1 MGALADKVAEIRGGI
16 RAWEDLGL
24 DQGGVVTAQRIWTNA
39 MMVNVR
45 EASVTN
51 HAFLERMFVEAA
63 LWDPGLG
70 DIAIAK
76 YETRDHPIYKAG
88 PRLYDRG
95 LANGEGRVST
105 SRTLSASWSPVNG
118 LAIKGYPA
126 TPDTTYPDMRS
137 TLV

>member
-1 MGALADKVAEIRGGI
+1 
-16 RAWEDLGL
+16 
-24 DQGGVVTAQRIWTNA
+24 

-45 EASVTN
+45 EATVTD

-76 YETRDHPIYKAG
+76 YETRDYPIYKAG

>member
-1 MGALADKVAEIRGGI
+1 
-16 RAWEDLGL
+16 
-24 DQGGVVTAQRIWTNA
+24 

-76 YETRDHPIYKAG
+76 YEPGIIRSIKPG
-88 PRLYDRG
+88 RG
-95 LANGEGRVST
+95 ST
-105 SRTLSASWSPVNG
+105 TEV
-118 LAIKGYPA
+118 
-126 TPDTTYPDMRS
+126 
-137 TLV
+137 

>member
-1 MGALADKVAEIRGGI
+1 
-16 RAWEDLGL
+16 
-24 DQGGVVTAQRIWTNA
+24 

-63 LWDPGLG
+63 LG
-70 DIAIAK
+70 
-76 YETRDHPIYKAG
+76 TRDWATLLSPSTKPGICPIYEAG
-88 PRLYDRG
+88 PGLYDRG

-105 SRTLSASWSPVNG
+105 PRTVSASWSPVNG